1 MNRKQLKFLLL
12 TLSGIYIAGGAA
24 AQSGWRSPGKVGQD
38 GDGRNSPYTKNLVRA
53 MQQPNKPIE
62 QVFKEA
68 RRAVQA
74 ETKNQQTPWEN
85 TSLSGD
91 FYFRVQK

>member
-1 MNRKQLKFLLL
+1 VL
-12 TLSGIYIAGGAA
+12 IAGS
-24 AQSGWRSPGKVGQD
+24 QI
-38 GDGRNSPYTKNLVRA
+38 SPYTKNLVKA

-62 QVFKEA
+62 QVFKEV
-68 RRAVQA
+68 RRAVQE

-91 FYFRVQK
+91 FYFKVQK

>member
-1 MNRKQLKFLLL
+1 
-12 TLSGIYIAGGAA
+12 
-24 AQSGWRSPGKVGQD
+24 
-38 GDGRNSPYTKNLVRA
+38 
-53 MQQPNKPIE
+53 MQQANKPIE
-62 QVFKEA
+62 QVFKEV

>member
-1 MNRKQLKFLLL
+1 M
-12 TLSGIYIAGGAA
+12 SAIPAA
-24 AQSGWRSPGKVGQD
+24 AHIAYATSPGKVASD
-38 GDGRNSPYTKNLVRA
+38 GDSRDRNSPYTKHLLSA
-53 MQQPNKPIE
+53 MQSPNKPIE
-62 QVFKEA
+62 QVFKEV
-68 RRAVQA
+68 RRAVQD